1 MSSKTTAALARLLTR
16 FVEHSRR
23 TSAALPTTEH
33 DPRWP
38 SPCQV
43 GDPDATGRIH
53 WQPIEREIPADFGGL
68 ERALDVTLHP
78 DVKCLYGSFW
88 SDSLPLEA
96 EEGALTLIQVWN
108 DDDFDRLVG
117 NVIGHALAK
126 RRARAALTVFI
137 ATTEEGELMLSI
149 ENETGRIV
157 LEEPGS
163 APIREV
169 SPTLAQFLD
178 RLAPVTDG

>member
-1 MSSKTTAALARLLTR
+1 MSSETKAALGRLLAR

-23 TSAALPTTEH
+23 VSGALPTTEH

-43 GDPDATGRIH
+43 GDRDAAGQIH
-53 WQPIEREIPADFGGL
+53 WRPRERETPADFGGL
-68 ERALDVTLHP
+68 EHALDVALHP
-78 DVKCLYGSFW
+78 DIKSFYGSFW
-88 SDSLPLEA
+88 SDSIPLEA
-96 EEGALTLIQVWN
+96 EEGGLTLIQVWN

-137 ATTEEGELMLSI
+137 ATTDEDELMLSVD
-149 ENETGRIV
+149 NETGRVV
-157 LEEPGS
+157 LEEPGR
-163 APIREV
+163 APVREV
-169 SPTLAQFLD
+169 SPTLVRFLD
-178 RLAPVTDG
+178 RLAPIAHG